1 MTMSVSKQ
9 NDKQSNETWKQC
21 DLLLSSYS
29 ARRGE
34 LKRFM
39 LILLSERLDP
49 AFIVW
54 RIVLLLIWK
63 KCIPNHIISSK
74 VFWASLE
81 LCLDLLSIH
90 CILCNLSKVLWIFIW
105 KWRHY
110 ISLGTA
116 KSLARTFQWCFAE
129 MCWLKRLQIIHTVN
143 KLIGL
148 PTPRISDRASTAL
161 TRKVH
166 IITPRDPEHL
176 VHQYFTLLLV

>member
-1 MTMSVSKQ
+1 MTMPVSKQ

-29 ARRGE
+29 ARWGQ

-39 LILLSERLDP
+39 LILLSECLDP

-54 RIVLLLIWK
+54 RNVLLLIWK
-63 KCIPNHIISSK
+63 KCILNHIISSK

-81 LCLDLLSIH
+81 LCLDLLSIRY
-90 CILCNLSKVLWIFIW
+90 ILCDLCKGFWIFIW

-110 ISLGTA
+110 ISLGAA

-129 MCWLKRLQIIHTVN
+129 MRWLKRLLQIIHTVN

-161 TRKVH
+161 TRKAH
-166 IITPRDPEHL
+166 IITRDPEHP
-176 VHQYFTLLLV
+176 VHQYFILLLV

>member
-1 MTMSVSKQ
+1 MTMPVSKQ

-29 ARRGE
+29 ARWGQ

-39 LILLSERLDP
+39 LILLNECLDP

-54 RIVLLLIWK
+54 RNVLLLIWK
-63 KCIPNHIISSK
+63 RCTLNHIISSK

-81 LCLDLLSIH
+81 LCLDLLSMH
-90 CILCNLSKVLWIFIW
+90 YILCNLRIFIW
-105 KWRHY
+105 KWRRY
-110 ISLGTA
+110 ISLGTV
-116 KSLARTFQWCFAE
+116 KSLARTFQRCFAE
-129 MCWLKRLQIIHTVN
+129 MCWLKRLLQIIHTVN

-161 TRKVH
+161 TRKAH
-166 IITPRDPEHL
+166 IITQDPEHL
-176 VHQYFTLLLV
+176 VHHYFTLLLV